1 VDSRAKRKDRR
12 KARRLRQVEALGL
25 VDKPRETAKVTD
37 EQLIEWATIDTDCGQ
52 CYDEF
57 NDTVMKAKRAVEVHY
72 KKHKGWSEETVKRWL
87 EKLIE
92 QQRKDWYNS
101 NGKR

>member
-1 VDSRAKRKDRR
+1 MDSRAKRKDRR